1 MSNQKEYYNVELIEE
16 LPSLTIVRISQ
27 NIKILSSILF
37 TFFLFF
43 VFIVIYMPWLQTLP
57 GMGKVIAYAPLER
70 QQNIEAPIEGRIVKW
85 YVQEGTKIKKGDKIA
100 EISDN
105 DPNYFERL
113 KEQRSFLNDSMRAAK
128 DRAESFKVLIST
140 LEDSRRNA
148 ILAAD
153 LRVKMANERVIATEN
168 QLIAAQATFNTS
180 ELNYNRQKSL
190 DEKGLTS
197 IRNFELAELEYKRSL
212 TEIDRTKATI
222 NAARK
227 EVNAL
232 SADKAKIDKD
242 GNASIANA
250 KASYASAIS
259 EIARATAEINRLD
272 ITMARQSTQII
283 KAARNGTI
291 LRLTVNQGTEMVRA
305 GESIAVLVPDTNK
318 RAVELFVSGND
329 IPLVT
334 RSEEVRLQ
342 FEGWPAL
349 QFNGWPSVAIGTF
362 SGKVSLIDSTDN
374 GKGKFR
380 VVVTPEKDEDWPEI
394 KYLRQGVRANG
405 WIIVNQ
411 VPLWYELW
419 RQYNGF
425 QPIVNE
431 SDEDKKEKDNVIKR
445 KEKKN

>member
-1 MSNQKEYYNVELIEE
+1 
-16 LPSLTIVRISQ
+16 
-27 NIKILSSILF
+27 
-37 TFFLFF
+37 
-43 VFIVIYMPWLQTLP
+43 
-57 GMGKVIAYAPLER
+57 
-70 QQNIEAPIEGRIVKW
+70 
-85 YVQEGTKIKKGDKIA
+85 
-100 EISDN
+100 
-105 DPNYFERL
+105 
-113 KEQRSFLNDSMRAAK
+113 
-128 DRAESFKVLIST
+128 
-140 LEDSRRNA
+140 
-148 ILAAD
+148 
-153 LRVKMANERVIATEN
+153 MANERVIATEN

>member
-153 LRVKMANERVIATEN
+153 LRVK
-168 QLIAAQATFNTS
+168 
-180 ELNYNRQKSL
+180 
-190 DEKGLTS
+190 
-197 IRNFELAELEYKRSL
+197 
-212 TEIDRTKATI
+212 
-222 NAARK
+222 
-227 EVNAL
+227 
-232 SADKAKIDKD
+232 
-242 GNASIANA
+242 
-250 KASYASAIS
+250 
-259 EIARATAEINRLD
+259 
-272 ITMARQSTQII
+272 
-283 KAARNGTI
+283 
-291 LRLTVNQGTEMVRA
+291 
-305 GESIAVLVPDTNK
+305 
-318 RAVELFVSGND
+318 
-329 IPLVT
+329 
-334 RSEEVRLQ
+334 
-342 FEGWPAL
+342 
-349 QFNGWPSVAIGTF
+349 
-362 SGKVSLIDSTDN
+362 N
-374 GKGKFR
+374 GK
-380 VVVTPEKDEDWPEI
+380 
-394 KYLRQGVRANG
+394 
-405 WIIVNQ
+405 
-411 VPLWYELW
+411 
-419 RQYNGF
+419 
-425 QPIVNE
+425 
-431 SDEDKKEKDNVIKR
+431 
-445 KEKKN
+445 